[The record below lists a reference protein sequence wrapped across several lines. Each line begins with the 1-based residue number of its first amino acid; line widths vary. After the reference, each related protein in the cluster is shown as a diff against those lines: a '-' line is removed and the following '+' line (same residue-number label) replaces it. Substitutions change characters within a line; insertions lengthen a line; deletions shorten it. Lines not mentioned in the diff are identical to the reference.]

1 MKRNRVV
8 IGISVSF
15 GCAVLLS
22 GAVGWYYAGEIKGG
36 ALDVNY
42 SPSEPDLI
50 VAAVD
55 GDQVTLTVTDSTD
68 LIFGR
73 WQSDGLY
80 GLEWDGGY
88 AQAGPIIEISEN
100 QVTREFISITGQ
112 LSVGQAVSLDASTFY
127 GDPWQAHGI
136 ATEAI
141 TFTSESGDFDAWY
154 VDGDDTWVV
163 YIHGK
168 GATRRESLRMLPV
181 VTEMGFSSLAITYRN
196 DEGVPGSNSGY
207 YDYGLTEWADL
218 EAAVQYA
225 IDNGAAD
232 IILVGYSMG
241 GAITAGFL
249 FESDLAG
256 MIMGVILDSP
266 MTDFGDVIEFAAEKR
281 RLPSLLTSTAKFIAT
296 LRFGIDWD
304 ALDYLERVDELD
316 TPVLLFHGGQDRTI
330 HHRLSDQF
338 ANARP
343 DLVTYIQVPQAGHT
357 GSWNVGRDQYEA
369 AVESFL
375 GATQ

>member
-1 MKRNRVV
+1 M
-8 IGISVSF
+8 IGIGVSF
-15 GCAVLLS
+15 GGALLLI
-22 GAVGWYYAGEIKGG
+22 GAVGWYYAGEIKNG

-55 GDQVTLTVTDSTD
+55 GDQVTLAVTDSTD

-73 WQSDGLY
+73 WQSNGLY
-80 GLEWDGGY
+80 GIEWDGGY
-88 AQAGPIIEISEN
+88 AQAGPIIKISEN

-112 LSVGQAVSLDASTFY
+112 LSAGQAVSLDATMFY
-127 GDPWQAHGI
+127 GDPWQAYGI

-141 TFTSESGDFDAWY
+141 TFTSELGDFDAWY

-168 GATRRESLRMLPV
+168 GASRRESLRMLPV
-181 VTEMGFSSLAITYRN
+181 VTEMGFSSLVITYRN
-196 DEGVPGSNSGY
+196 DEGLPDSNSGY

-225 IDNGAAD
+225 IDNGAVD
-232 IILVGYSMG
+232 IVLVGYSMG

-249 FESDLAG
+249 YESDLAET
-256 MIMGVILDSP
+256 IISVILDAP
-266 MTDFGDVIEFAAEKR
+266 MTDFGDVIEFAAEQRK
-281 RLPSLLTSTAKFIAT
+281 LPSLLTSTAKFIAK

-304 ALDYLERVDELD
+304 ALDYLERIDELD
-316 TPVLLFHGGQDRTI
+316 TPVLVFHGGQDRTI
-330 HHRLSDQF
+330 PHRQSDQL

-357 GSWNVGRDQYEA
+357 GSWNVEPEQYET

-375 GATQ
+375 GGYAVSALR